1 MTNNLAIPQTFT
13 PLNLSR
19 DVQIVFRKYSSQWDT
34 LCSVPLHF
42 LDIQSE
48 TERTIGSSRAEGSGI
63 YMKVFILTVIL
74 YSLVNYTQNK
84 MFIVYLHLLFIY
96 YFSIQALV
104 SQRGN
109 TNSQMRRD
117 VFITRLK

>member
-1 MTNNLAIPQTFT
+1 MTNYLAITQTFT

-63 YMKVFILTVIL
+63 YMKVYILTVIL
-74 YSLVNYTQNK
+74 ILYSLVTYTGHLHTK
-84 MFIVYLHLLFIY
+84 YDVYCLPAFTIYLLFFY
-96 YFSIQALV
+96 PGTS
-104 SQRGN
+104 
-109 TNSQMRRD
+109 
-117 VFITRLK
+117 

>member
-1 MTNNLAIPQTFT
+1 MTNYLSIPQTFT

-63 YMKVFILTVIL
+63 YMKVYILTVIL
-74 YSLVNYTQNK
+74 YSLVTYTQNK